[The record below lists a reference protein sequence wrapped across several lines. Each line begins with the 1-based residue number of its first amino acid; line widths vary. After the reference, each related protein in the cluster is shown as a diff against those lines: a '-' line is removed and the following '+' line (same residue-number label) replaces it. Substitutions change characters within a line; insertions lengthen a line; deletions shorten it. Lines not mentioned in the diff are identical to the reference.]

1 MDLNRLDMRS
11 TMKIRSVP
19 LFVAI
24 LAAALV
30 VTPVLAQ
37 QEQELG
43 SSLNSL
49 LDYARQG
56 NPEYAAMRAEED
68 ASSQRIE
75 SAGALP
81 DPRFRAELRDITKQ
95 GDQSAMLLPGQVGS
109 TRYLLMQEF
118 PWYGKRDLRRN
129 IAEQDVE
136 AARARRMG
144 AWADISSKIKTAYAR
159 LYLLH
164 RSERINQDISALTSL
179 LEGVAQA
186 RYAGGLAA
194 QQDVVRA
201 QLELSTLRNELI
213 TLQAERRQQQAR
225 LNGLLARPSGARL
238 AEPQVLRPLPPEGQL
253 DVASIENRALA
264 RNPQIATEESRIK
277 AAQMGR
283 DLVLKNRYP
292 DVTLGVSPIQYQGTV
307 KEWELMVEF
316 NIPLQQ
322 SSRRAQERESEAML
336 QLAQARKETA
346 ARQVLTDLSENVEA
360 LQAARRTE
368 DLITTQLLPQS
379 ELTYQSALAGYE
391 TGKVDFATLL
401 EAQRQIRQ
409 ARQTQLASQVEAQV
423 RLAEIERIIGEDL

>member
-1 MDLNRLDMRS
+1 MTVRPRTLL
-11 TMKIRSVP
+11 
-19 LFVAI
+19 LAFVAGI
-24 LAAALV
+24 LAGAPAF
-30 VTPVLAQ
+30 AQ
-37 QEQELG
+37 QDQELG
-43 SSLNSL
+43 SSLNGL

-68 ASSQRIE
+68 ATSQRTE

-95 GDQSAMLLPGQVGS
+95 GAQSAMFLPGQVGS

-118 PWYGKRDLRRN
+118 PWYGKRDLRRS

-136 AARARRMG
+136 AVRGRRLG
-144 AWADISSKIKTAYAR
+144 TWAEISGKIKTAYAR
-159 LYLLH
+159 LYLLY
-164 RSERINQDISALTSL
+164 RSERINQEIAALMGR

-201 QLELSTLRNELI
+201 QLELSALRNELI

-238 AEPQVLRPLPPEGQL
+238 AEPQVLRPLPAEQQL
-253 DVASIENRALA
+253 DVAVLEDRALA

-277 AAQMGR
+277 VAQMNR

-292 DVTLGVSPIQYQGTV
+292 DVTLGVSPIQYQGSV

-336 QLAQARKETA
+336 QLAQARKESA
-346 ARQVLTDLSENVEA
+346 ARQILTDLSENVAA
-360 LQAARRTE
+360 LESARRTE
-368 DLITTQLLPQS
+368 DLVSTQLLPQS

-391 TGKVDFATLL
+391 TGKVDFSTLL

-409 ARQTQLASQVEAQV
+409 AKQTQLESQVEAQV
-423 RLAEIERIIGEDL
+423 RLADIERIIGEDL